1 MKLIRYTE
9 NGHIKTGVATGDK
22 YYDTSGFGEDYNEA
36 FFNTYGINR
45 LNDYIKSVGGN
56 LPEAGKDIQLASPIA
71 RPSKII
77 CIGLNYA
84 DHAKETGATPPP
96 EPVILLK
103 ATSAL
108 CGPFDDIIIPKN
120 SKKTD

>member
-9 NGHIKTGVATGDK
+9 NGHIKTGVAIDNN
-22 YYDTSGFGEDYNEA
+22 YYDTSSFGEDYNES

-45 LNDYIKSVGGN
+45 LQDYIKSLGSN
-56 LPEAGKDIQLASPIA
+56 LPPAGKDIQLASPVA

-84 DHAKETGATPPP
+84 DHAKETALTVERQPHTTWKHILAQAT
-96 EPVILLK
+96 I
-103 ATSAL
+103 
-108 CGPFDDIIIPKN
+108 
-120 SKKTD
+120 